1 MEDWV
6 GIIGERLNEGSLS
19 LPSDDWDILEK
30 EYLSRKRSRKVYPF
44 IISFAAAAA
53 AVLAVVL
60 TPNLS
65 VEEDSGTASLT
76 NTTSLTTEKME
87 PYTVSS
93 NRPLRKVVS
102 QGTLIEEPSR
112 QESEAD
118 VVDVIETEKE
128 EPAGEPTKEKV
139 KKEKIVETGDK
150 LLSDHHDDAFTKES
164 RKRIA
169 FASHVGGGGNRSTG
183 EINTTVFPNI
193 YGSSKSETVNHHIP
207 FSFGV
212 DISYF
217 LNDRLALTS
226 GLEAAFYRSEIYGTD
241 QRAWYIGIPLKLEYT
256 FWQGKRLSSW
266 IGAGGKID
274 RCIYAA
280 QDGKNIQDDVFNKT
294 LLADS
299 GIRYDL
305 YDNIGLYIAPEITW
319 CFTPEK
325 PQISTYRTENPFM
338 FTFNAG
344 VKFSF

>member
-139 KKEKIVETGDK
+139 KKE
-150 LLSDHHDDAFTKES
+150 
-164 RKRIA
+164 
-169 FASHVGGGGNRSTG
+169 
-183 EINTTVFPNI
+183 
-193 YGSSKSETVNHHIP
+193 
-207 FSFGV
+207 
-212 DISYF
+212 
-217 LNDRLALTS
+217 
-226 GLEAAFYRSEIYGTD
+226 
-241 QRAWYIGIPLKLEYT
+241 
-256 FWQGKRLSSW
+256 
-266 IGAGGKID
+266 
-274 RCIYAA
+274 
-280 QDGKNIQDDVFNKT
+280 
-294 LLADS
+294 DS
-299 GIRYDL
+299 
-305 YDNIGLYIAPEITW
+305 
-319 CFTPEK
+319 
-325 PQISTYRTENPFM
+325 
-338 FTFNAG
+338 
-344 VKFSF
+344 